1 MALSEKKV
9 LLVIADRDFQDEEY
23 EITKKVLEGRGV
35 KVEVASLL
43 PGEARGAKGTLVK
56 PQVLLDDVKS
66 YNYDAVVFV
75 GGEGARR
82 LSEHEKATKLAKDA
96 EYKVLG
102 AIGLAPLILANAGVL
117 KGKRVTSA
125 HPLAGPVR
133 AKELED
139 PDHFLLC
146 RILLRSFLYLCLR
159 IFFRRFLTTL
169 PISYPCDS

>member
-1 MALSEKKV
+1 MVLSEKKV

-23 EITKKVLEGRGV
+23 EITRKVLEGRGV
-35 KVEVASLL
+35 KVEVASVL

-56 PQVLLDDVKS
+56 PQVLLDDVKY
-66 YNYDAVVFV
+66 YNYDAVVFI

-133 AKELED
+133 AKEAVYSGKELEVD
-139 PDHFLLC
+139 GKVITASDARYAEHFGNA
-146 RILLRSFLYLCLR
+146 ILQALQR
-159 IFFRRFLTTL
+159 
-169 PISYPCDS
+169 